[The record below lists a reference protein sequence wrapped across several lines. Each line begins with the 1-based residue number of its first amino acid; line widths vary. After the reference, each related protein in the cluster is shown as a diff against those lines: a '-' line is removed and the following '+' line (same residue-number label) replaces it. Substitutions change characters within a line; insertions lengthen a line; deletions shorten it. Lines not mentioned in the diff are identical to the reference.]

1 MQRQIT
7 RRPCLSES
15 PRWKQTT
22 TVDEVAD
29 VQRYSLRNP
38 FTSVRPF
45 SFLSASCVCCF
56 VCFSQLAFSC
66 KVVSPRT
73 REMRAPA
80 VSFPCCCGRDPFLS
94 PASQQ
99 HPPLLD
105 CDDGTCTATLLFLR
119 SDCNNKKRHSSSHGR
134 LDRRTGT
141 DLGWR
146 GWEGWEGRRRDQRD
160 ATTVSDVTPAVA
172 RIISI
177 ASQSPVPLSTGGSRK
192 STRKLRCA
200 SPFLQSFHHMWAY

>member
-1 MQRQIT
+1 MLLWQE
-7 RRPCLSES
+7 C
-15 PRWKQTT
+15 
-22 TVDEVAD
+22 A
-29 VQRYSLRNP
+29 
-38 FTSVRPF
+38 
-45 SFLSASCVCCF
+45 
-56 VCFSQLAFSC
+56 
-66 KVVSPRT
+66 
-73 REMRAPA
+73 
-80 VSFPCCCGRDPFLS
+80 RDLFLS

-141 DLGWR
+141 DQGWR
-146 GWEGWEGRRRDQRD
+146 GWEGRMRDQRD

-200 SPFLQSFHHMWAY
+200 SPFHSPFIIWGLTKPLLADARVRAAQSNLFYTKPCGRGWAGN